1 MRYWVLTTMLAA
13 TSASANEYHKTA
25 ARYAAGCLVTNIY
38 LVAEGNGGSTT
49 WVAECGGLDEAVI
62 VCDYGG
68 QCRRVS

>member
-1 MRYWVLTTMLAA
+1 VKYLALAVTLVATT
-13 TSASANEYHKTA
+13 ASANDYHKAA
-25 ARYAAGCLVTNIY
+25 ARYAAGCVVTNIY